1 MFTGLIEAVGKVAEL
16 KATASGHRLRV
27 RTPLASE
34 LSAGESLA
42 VNGVCL
48 TVIAADSGEVHADIG
63 PETARVTTLGSL
75 RHEQRVNL
83 ERSMRA
89 DSRVGGHFVQGHI
102 DGTGVVDEIRSDGD
116 SHWLTISF
124 DRALSPFFIRKG
136 SIAVDGVSL
145 TVAGLGGTVFDA
157 MIIPF
162 TWDHTNMASLRV
174 RDRVNLE
181 CDMIGKYVARAVEL
195 SEEGRLPFGKAQGTA
210 SRVER

>member
-16 KATASGHRLRV
+16 KTATSGLRLRIK
-27 RTPLASE
+27 TE
-34 LSAGESLA
+34 LSSDVSPGDSLA

-48 TVIAADSGEVHADIG
+48 TVIAADRGEIHADIG

-75 RHEQRVNL
+75 RPEQRVNL

-89 DSRVGGHFVQGHI
+89 DSRLGGHFVQGHI
-102 DGTGVVDEIRSDGD
+102 DGTGVVDEMRPDGD

-124 DRALSPFFIRKG
+124 DRSLAPYFIRKG

-145 TVAGLGGTVFDA
+145 TVAGLGSNMFDV

-162 TWDHTNMASLRV
+162 TWANTTLSSLRA

-181 CDMIGKYVARAVEL
+181 CDMIGKYVARSLEL
-195 SEEGRLPFGKAQGTA
+195 SETA
-210 SRVER
+210 VGADLKVGPSAAPE